1 MANINAQQPNR
12 LTIVERE
19 VVSKM
24 YPFLKPVLLD
34 GKPTGLVMCTSCQKF
49 LREEGVRREERFSH
63 RCFLGSKDERRQRR
77 EYYRS
82 SNLVRVNNP
91 PNGFKCTLCEAVLTA
106 NRAEV
111 HMRTVHGEGGNVLC
125 SYCGKEFSRL
135 SKARQHELHVHELS
149 RKAVQKFQCAHCPLS
164 FKMQSLLKRHMI
176 GKHSGQTPFVCDV
189 CGKAFKWNATLKA
202 HVLIHQEKKV
212 VNLKLEIVH
221 IIDGVYE
228 FFFLQSCE
236 FCEKKFIS
244 RGTYLHHRMT
254 HTGEK
259 PHVCPVCNM
268 GFIKIT
274 ACKIHAK
281 RHHGV
286 IIPKGVSPKV
296 FIEKKMLNK
305 YTDTEEPKIPQT
317 QPQHHIISNGN
328 EEILM
333 ADSVPNA
340 TISPMT

>member
-1 MANINAQQPNR
+1 M
-12 LTIVERE
+12 V
-19 VVSKM
+19 
-24 YPFLKPVLLD
+24 F
-34 GKPTGLVMCTSCQKF
+34 
-49 LREEGVRREERFSH
+49 
-63 RCFLGSKDERRQRR
+63 
-77 EYYRS
+77 
-82 SNLVRVNNP
+82 
-91 PNGFKCTLCEAVLTA
+91 
-106 NRAEV
+106 
-111 HMRTVHGEGGNVLC
+111 
-125 SYCGKEFSRL
+125 
-135 SKARQHELHVHELS
+135 
-149 RKAVQKFQCAHCPLS
+149 
-164 FKMQSLLKRHMI
+164 
-176 GKHSGQTPFVCDV
+176 
-189 CGKAFKWNATLKA
+189 
-202 HVLIHQEKKV
+202 
-212 VNLKLEIVH
+212 
-221 IIDGVYE
+221 GVYE